1 MQKVKSAVKV
11 NYSLNI
17 YHTFLFCILLI
28 YPHFYFMNTTTAG
41 EIASYLQHG
50 DYSVAVRRTLDLC
63 LDAGEDN
70 LMETAI
76 DWSREYHV
84 FENSKTDKTIPA
96 GFVNKGEKIL
106 QQASVLL
113 TDKPHQS
120 HPLITAE
127 KISKTYS
134 GGNFSLKPIDLNIG
148 TGNVLGV
155 VGENGNGKTTLLRC
169 LAGQLALD
177 NGNIKYHLL
186 QKPDSYAVK
195 NHIAFIPQ
203 RIPKWYGLLK
213 DNLHFSASIAGIY
226 GAKNE
231 LMVNFM
237 LERLNLGS
245 YAHLTWN
252 QISSGYRT
260 RFEIARI
267 LLQKPRLLILDEP
280 LANLDINAQ
289 QTILTDLIFMA
300 RGIHNP
306 MGVILSSQQLHEVEK
321 VADTVIFIKQGNC
334 LYSSNDREEK
344 ITSNAVEFET
354 SASRDSIIRLF
365 ETDSIELQF
374 NGGFYTIISAALSAQ
389 EIIGKMIAAQI
400 PVTYFRDITYSTKRF
415 F

>member
-1 MQKVKSAVKV
+1 
-11 NYSLNI
+11 
-17 YHTFLFCILLI
+17 
-28 YPHFYFMNTTTAG
+28 MNTSVAG
-41 EIASYLQHG
+41 EIADYLKHG
-50 DYSVAVRRTLDLC
+50 DYSVAVRRTLDYC
-63 LDAGEDN
+63 LDTGDDT
-70 LMETAI
+70 LIETAI
-76 DWSREYHV
+76 SWSREYHEN
-84 FENSKTDKTIPA
+84 ENSKPEKPIPDNFISQA
-96 GFVNKGEKIL
+96 ESIL
-106 QQASVLL
+106 QQAKTVTGSSTVANY
-113 TDKPHQS
+113 
-120 HPLITAE
+120 PLISAE

-134 GGNFSLKPIDLNIG
+134 GGNFSLKPIDLSVG
-148 TGNVLGV
+148 TGTVLGV

-177 NGNIKYHLL
+177 NGEIKYHLL
-186 QKPDSYAVK
+186 QQPDAYAIK

-213 DNLHFSASIAGIY
+213 DNLHFSASIAGVY
-226 GAKNE
+226 GAKND

-237 LERLNLGS
+237 LERLNLSS

-300 RGIHNP
+300 KGAHNP
-306 MGVILSSQQLHEVEK
+306 MGIILSSQQLHEVEK

-334 LYSSNDREEK
+334 LYSSNDRAEK

-354 SASRDSIIRLF
+354 AAGRESIVDLF
-365 ETDSIELQF
+365 GEGTIELQF
-374 NGGFYTIISAALSAQ
+374 NGGFYTIISTALTAQ
-389 EIIGKMIAAQI
+389 EIIGRMITANI

>member
-1 MQKVKSAVKV
+1 MITTV
-11 NYSLNI
+11 N
-17 YHTFLFCILLI
+17 T
-28 YPHFYFMNTTTAG
+28 
-41 EIASYLQHG
+41 EIGDYLKHG
-50 DYSVAVRRTLDLC
+50 DYAVAVRRTLDFC
-63 LDAGEDN
+63 LDTGDDALIES
-70 LMETAI
+70 AI
-76 DWSREYHV
+76 EWSRAYHQNEIATTGKAV
-84 FENSKTDKTIPA
+84 PDNFVSKAENILHQATIAQA
-96 GFVNKGEKIL
+96 GK
-106 QQASVLL
+106 SY
-113 TDKPHQS
+113 QS
-120 HPLITAE
+120 SPLISAE
-127 KISKTYS
+127 NISKTYS
-134 GGNFSLKPIDLNIG
+134 GGGFSLKPINLVIG

-169 LAGQLALD
+169 LAGQLAID
-177 NGNIKYHLL
+177 NGEIKYHLL
-186 QKPDSYAVK
+186 QKPDSYAIK

-226 GAKNE
+226 GAKNN

-300 RGIHNP
+300 KGAHNP
-306 MGVILSSQQLHEVEK
+306 MGIILSSQQLHEVEK

-334 LYSSNDREEK
+334 LYSSNDSAEK

-354 SASRDSIIRLF
+354 TASREAVIAVF
-365 ETDSIELQF
+365 GEGNIELQF
-374 NGGFYTIISAALSAQ
+374 NGGFYTIISSALFAQ
-389 EIIGKMIAAQI
+389 EIIAALVAAKI
-400 PVTYFRDITYSTKRF
+400 TVTYFRDITYSTKRF